1 MLMSTIL
8 QKICCSQL
16 KNYFDVNNITMQNI
30 AIQSTD
36 FKNRFSDLKQI
47 NFPSWMDAANVSG
60 FV

>member
-1 MLMSTIL
+1 
-8 QKICCSQL
+8 
-16 KNYFDVNNITMQNI
+16 MQNI

-60 FV
+60 FVWHIEYTVSERNRRA